1 MWTEES
7 LLSKGHI
14 LHYTIS
20 RRLANDIGGFVGFRL
35 KIPHKWT
42 KNQRISDN
50 IHYAILWII
59 QAMLVIGNIFDS
71 SDILREIR
79 LLEHFSQTPL
89 FCKLF
94 SRASLFGEQSIASLP
109 KKHSFL
115 PKEALLSFR
124 IVVFLYF
131 FVGASI
137 LCKFAKA
144 DINLFHAYTELWLW
158 QENFI
163 L

>member
-1 MWTEES
+1 
-7 LLSKGHI
+7 
-14 LHYTIS
+14 
-20 RRLANDIGGFVGFRL
+20 
-35 KIPHKWT
+35 
-42 KNQRISDN
+42 
-50 IHYAILWII
+50 
-59 QAMLVIGNIFDS
+59 MLVIGNIVDS

-124 IVVFLYF
+124 IVVFLYKIKQKSVLNF
-131 FVGASI
+131 LLGKKPPQNVTFSVA
-137 LCKFAKA
+137 
-144 DINLFHAYTELWLW
+144 HAM
-158 QENFI
+158 Q
-163 L
+163 

>member
-1 MWTEES
+1 
-7 LLSKGHI
+7 
-14 LHYTIS
+14 
-20 RRLANDIGGFVGFRL
+20 
-35 KIPHKWT
+35 
-42 KNQRISDN
+42 
-50 IHYAILWII
+50 
-59 QAMLVIGNIFDS
+59 MLVIGNIVDS

-124 IVVFLYF
+124 IVVFLYKIKQKSVLNF
-131 FVGASI
+131 LLGKNLPKMLLFLSLTPCSRRASK
-137 LCKFAKA
+137 LCLEDAVKLRAGREA
-144 DINLFHAYTELWLW
+144 TLGRDDIIAIVRKIHHHLFGDIKTNVAEPNTEGGT
-158 QENFI
+158 
-163 L
+163 